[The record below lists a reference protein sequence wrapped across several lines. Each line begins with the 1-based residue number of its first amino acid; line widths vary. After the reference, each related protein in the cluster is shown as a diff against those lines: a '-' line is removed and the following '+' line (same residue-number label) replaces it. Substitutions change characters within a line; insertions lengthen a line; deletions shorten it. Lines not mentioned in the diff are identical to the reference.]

1 MLECPGTT
9 LGWRLVIEM
18 FLEKQALGRRRSV
31 GVIKEEGP
39 SRTA

>member
-1 MLECPGTT
+1 MLGCPSTA
-9 LGWRLVIEM
+9 LGWRLVIKM
-18 FLEKQALGRRRSV
+18 FVEKQALGRRRSA